1 MATPITGD
9 MASTVPVKQQQ
20 GVTLHNM
27 PQVGYRDISDA
38 SHPINQS
45 NLSGKRLGA
54 LVIAVDEGNISTGR
68 MSLMIAHGSGPT
80 DGWSPLVSRFISEPQ
95 YQPVYSDIDSVS
107 A

>member
-9 MASTVPVKQQQ
+9 MASTVPIKQQQ

-27 PQVGYRDISDA
+27 PHVDFRAISDA

-54 LVIAVDEGNISTGR
+54 LVLAVDERYMAIGEGR
-68 MSLMIAHGSGPT
+68 MSLLIAHGSAPT
-80 DGWSPLVSRFISEPQ
+80 DGWSPLFAG
-95 YQPVYSDIDSVS
+95 SVS
-107 A
+107 APQWKPVYPEIAPA